1 MLQIS
6 PDLHKMVSKVM
17 SQVELKYVLTFSTEL
32 DDATDSCLVWKGQNY
47 QLVINL
53 DGVNRNRLGGCYII
67 FYQDPKNNKDV
78 FLLFEDGFVLQF
90 TDNTYQLF
98 HEAIFSQKL
107 FITQLN
113 NNLQFEL
120 K

>member
-47 QLVINL
+47 
-53 DGVNRNRLGGCYII
+53 
-67 FYQDPKNNKDV
+67 
-78 FLLFEDGFVLQF
+78 
-90 TDNTYQLF
+90 
-98 HEAIFSQKL
+98 
-107 FITQLN
+107 
-113 NNLQFEL
+113 
-120 K
+120 